1 MLPFLN
7 VNKTFEI
14 EITYKCNW
22 NCEYC
27 CVQTHTKRALSNE
40 KILNNLKE
48 SSNNFIDLNGGALTI
63 SGGEPSLADP
73 ELIREIYNLS
83 KEHNFQ
89 LSLNTNGRIFYPN
102 IYPIFKDMLKD
113 IEINWHVSEKCDWSD
128 KINWILSLI
137 EKDSLKVQPM
147 LVVTNKNIINLDT
160 FMVNWPKD
168 IKILI
173 VPASNPYN
181 GKIYLDT
188 EHQKSIYNKYKKY
201 LTPESKLRLI
211 TGDDFFKDKESKIT
225 YIENYIKD

>member
-1 MLPFLN
+1 MN
-7 VNKTFEI
+7 IFEI

-27 CVQTHTKRALSNE
+27 CVQTHTKKALSNE
-40 KILNNLKE
+40 EIINNLKK

-63 SGGEPSLADP
+63 SGGEPSLADSK
-73 ELIREIYNLS
+73 LIKEIYNLS
-83 KEHNFQ
+83 KEYNFQ
-89 LSLNTNGRIFYPN
+89 LSLNSNGRIFYPKV
-102 IYPIFKDMLKD
+102 YSIFKDIMKD
-113 IEINWHVSEKCDWSD
+113 IEINWHVSENCKWSED
-128 KINWILSLI
+128 IHWILSLI
-137 EKDSLKVQPM
+137 EKDSLNVQPM
-147 LVVTNKNIINLDT
+147 LVVTNNNIINLDN
-160 FMVNWPKD
+160 FMNNWPKT

-173 VPASNPYN
+173 VPASNPYT

>member
-7 VNKTFEI
+7 VDKTFEI

-22 NCEYC
+22 NCGYC
-27 CVQTHTKRALSNE
+27 CVQTHTKRALPNE

-48 SSNNFIDLNGGALTI
+48 SSNNFIDLNGGTLTI

-147 LVVTNKNIINLDT
+147 LVVTNTNIINLDT
-160 FMVNWPKD
+160 FMINWPKD

-173 VPASNPYN
+173 VPASNPYT
-181 GKIYLDT
+181 GKIYLDI

-201 LTPESKLRLI
+201 LTQESKLRLI
-211 TGDDFFKDKESKIT
+211 TGDDFFKDKEKKIT
-225 YIENYIKD
+225 YIENYVKN

>member
-1 MLPFLN
+1 MLSSLN
-7 VNKTFEI
+7 IDKMFEI

-27 CVQTHTKRALSNE
+27 CVQTHTKKAFQNE
-40 KILNNLKE
+40 EIINNLKK

-63 SGGEPSLADP
+63 SGGEPSLADS
-73 ELIREIYNLS
+73 ELIKEIYNLS

-89 LSLNTNGRIFYPN
+89 LLLNSNGRIFYPKV
-102 IYPIFKDMLKD
+102 YPIFKDMIKD
-113 IEINWHVSEKCDWSD
+113 IEINWHVSENCEWFDN
-128 KINWILSLI
+128 IYWILSLI
-137 EKDSLKVQPM
+137 EKDSLNVQPM
-147 LVVTNKNIINLDT
+147 LVVTNNNIINLDN
-160 FMVNWPKD
+160 FMNNWPKT

-173 VPASNPYN
+173 VPASNPYT

-211 TGDDFFKDKESKIT
+211 TGDDFFKDKEKKIT

>member
-1 MLPFLN
+1 
-7 VNKTFEI
+7 
-14 EITYKCNW
+14 
-22 NCEYC
+22 
-27 CVQTHTKRALSNE
+27 
-40 KILNNLKE
+40 
-48 SSNNFIDLNGGALTI
+48 
-63 SGGEPSLADP
+63 
-73 ELIREIYNLS
+73 
-83 KEHNFQ
+83 
-89 LSLNTNGRIFYPN
+89 
-102 IYPIFKDMLKD
+102 MLKD

-188 EHQKSIYNKYKKY
+188 EHQKSIYDKYKKY
-201 LTPESKLRLI
+201 LTQESKLRLI

-225 YIENYIKD
+225 YIENYVKD

>member
-1 MLPFLN
+1 MN
-7 VNKTFEI
+7 IFEI

-63 SGGEPSLADP
+63 SGGEPSLTDP
-73 ELIREIYNLS
+73 ELIKEIYNLS

-113 IEINWHVSEKCDWSD
+113 IEINWHVSEKCDWFD

>member
-63 SGGEPSLADP
+63 SGGEPSLAGP

-102 IYPIFKDMLKD
+102 IYPIFKEMLKD

-147 LVVTNKNIINLDT
+147 LVVTNNNIINLDT

-173 VPASNPYN
+173 VPASNPYT

-188 EHQKSIYNKYKKY
+188 EHQKSIYNKYKKH
-201 LTPESKLRLI
+201 LTQESKLRLI
-211 TGDDFFKDKESKIT
+211 TGDDFFKDKEKKIT

>member
-1 MLPFLN
+1 MK
-7 VNKTFEI
+7 VFEI
-14 EITYKCNW
+14 ETTYKCNW

-48 SSNNFIDLNGGALTI
+48 SSNNFIDLNGGILTI

-89 LSLNTNGRIFYPN
+89 LSLNTNGRIFYPKV
-102 IYPIFKDMLKD
+102 YPIFKDIMKD
-113 IEINWHVSEKCDWSD
+113 IEINWHVSEKCVWFD

-137 EKDSLKVQPM
+137 EKDSLIVQPM
-147 LVVTNKNIINLDT
+147 LVVTNNNVINLDN
-160 FMVNWPKD
+160 FMVSWPKD
-168 IKILI
+168 IKLLI
-173 VPASNPYN
+173 VPASNPYT
-181 GKIYLDT
+181 GKIYLD
-188 EHQKSIYNKYKKY
+188 ENHQKGIYNKYKKH
-201 LTPESKLRLI
+201 LTSESKLRLI
-211 TGDDFFKDKESKIT
+211 TGDDFFKDKEKKIT